1 MKNGILILVMSLVLL
16 TGCTQ
21 KQAPAV
27 KAETAL
33 ELANAYYTNGLYEAA
48 VHEYLN
54 YLNRYP
60 LDENRRANT
69 WFTIANIYFERL
81 HDYPKALEYYFKVK
95 YLYPESKLQSE
106 VSKRAV
112 NCLERMNRSTDA
124 QRIYGKEAA
133 LDSKQAP
140 RNHPGAVLAQ
150 IGTRKITQ
158 GDLNFELSQLPIYMQ
173 NEFKSRKKKA
183 DFLQQLVLQ
192 ELLYDSAKRR
202 GLDKDKE
209 VIEATFRAQKGLM
222 AQKLIEQ
229 ELKNKVNIKP
239 EDIQLYYEAH
249 KDKYAEKDKKGKI
262 KRQKSLTEVQQQ
274 VAQDLAAERQQE
286 AYQKLVQRLMQ
297 AEDVKLFKERIE

>member
-1 MKNGILILVMSLVLL
+1 MKNGILLFIISIVLL
-16 TGCTQ
+16 SACAQ
-21 KQAPAV
+21 KQKPAV
-27 KAETAL
+27 KAEAAL

-48 VHEYLN
+48 VREYLDYLKN
-54 YLNRYP
+54 YS

-69 WFTIANIYFERL
+69 WFTVANIYFDRL
-81 HDYPKALEYYFKVK
+81 HDYPRALEYYFKVK

-140 RNHPGAVLAQ
+140 KNRPGNVLAQ
-150 IGTRKITQ
+150 IGSRKITQ
-158 GDLNFELSQLPIYMQ
+158 GDLDFELSQMPTYMQ
-173 NEFKSRKKKA
+173 EEFKSRQKKA

-192 ELLYDSAKRR
+192 ELLYDSAKRK

-209 VIEATFRAQKGLM
+209 VEEGTFRAKKGLM

-229 ELKNKVNIKP
+229 ELKNKIDIKP
-239 EDIQLYYEAH
+239 EDVKLYYDAH
-249 KDKYAEKDKKGKI
+249 KEKYAEKDKKGKV
-262 KRQKSLTEVQQQ
+262 KRQKSFSEVQQQ
-274 VAQDLAAERQQE
+274 AARDLAAERQQE
-286 AYQKLVQRLMQ
+286 AYQQLVQRLMQ
-297 AEDVKLFKERIE
+297 VEDVKLFKDRIE